1 MTCIVRKLQSLV
13 FNQATYIFSEM
24 ASGGGKGRIPWA
36 RLQKAQGDYV
46 LDEYLPTGV
55 TLAQYHH
62 IRLQDANSV
71 LQHWTARQVAGQIAF
86 RFKTV
91 DDTSFWSKSAP
102 REGNISADI
111 GSGNGEKEDP
121 DGARKVQAQGGGK
134 RSAAEGEGDD
144 TAEDPGPSRV
154 SSQRRVIYPLVNFSI
169 HSLAV
174 NVVLVA
180 QQLIKLPR
188 NLESCRQMETVP
200 IPPQLTRGPTT
211 ERKRIWTAS
220 ERYRRREAMVK
231 PREMASAQLPQEKE
245 MMLLRT
251 QVQAR

>member
-13 FNQATYIFSEM
+13 FNQATYIFLEM
-24 ASGGGKGRIPWA
+24 ASGGGKGRIPRA

-46 LDEYLPTGV
+46 LDKYLPTGV

-62 IRLQDANSV
+62 ICLRDANSL

-134 RSAAEGEGDD
+134 CSTAEGEGDD

-154 SSQRRVIYPLVNFSI
+154 SSQ
-169 HSLAV
+169 
-174 NVVLVA
+174 
-180 QQLIKLPR
+180 
-188 NLESCRQMETVP
+188 
-200 IPPQLTRGPTT
+200 
-211 ERKRIWTAS
+211 
-220 ERYRRREAMVK
+220 
-231 PREMASAQLPQEKE
+231 
-245 MMLLRT
+245 
-251 QVQAR
+251 